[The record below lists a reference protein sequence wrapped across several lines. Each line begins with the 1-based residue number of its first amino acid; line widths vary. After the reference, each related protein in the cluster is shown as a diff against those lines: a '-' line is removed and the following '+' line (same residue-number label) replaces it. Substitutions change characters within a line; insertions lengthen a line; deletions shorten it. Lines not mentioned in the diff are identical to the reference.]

1 MTEGLAIEIAE
12 QMMRERG
19 VGNNDYL
26 LRYRHLVLSFSEK
39 RSITAKSDLFILI
52 SPVPLVR
59 VYSQSGV
66 YDTTVLLNEAQ
77 YVHTGNFTITNLE
90 PKLVVHVKF
99 LQVIPKND

>member
-12 QMMRERG
+12 RMMRERG
-19 VGNNDYL
+19 VGCDDYL
-26 LRYRHLVLSFSEK
+26 LRFRHLILGIGETRPIS
-39 RSITAKSDLFILI
+39 AKSDLYILL

-59 VYSQSGV
+59 VLSRSGV

-77 YVHTGNFTITNLE
+77 YVHTGNFTVANLE
-90 PKLVVHVKF
+90 TKAVVHVKF

>member
-19 VGNNDYL
+19 IGSNDYI
-26 LRYRHLVLSFSEK
+26 LRYRHLVLGIGETRQVS
-39 RSITAKSDLFILI
+39 AKSDLYILL
-52 SPVPLVR
+52 SPVPLVS
-59 VYSQSGV
+59 VYSRSGV

-77 YVHTGNFTITNLE
+77 YVHTGNFMVKNLE
-90 PKLVVHVKF
+90 ITAVVHVKF

>member
-19 VGNNDYL
+19 VGCENYL
-26 LRYRHLVLSFSEK
+26 LRYRHLVLRGEETRPVSG
-39 RSITAKSDLFILI
+39 KSDLYILL
-52 SPVPLVR
+52 SPVPFVR
-59 VYSQSGV
+59 VYSRSGV

-90 PKLVVHVKF
+90 NTLVAHVKF
-99 LQVIPKND
+99 LQVIPKNE

>member
-19 VGNNDYL
+19 IGCENYL
-26 LRYRHLVLSFSEK
+26 LRYRHLVLGISET
-39 RSITAKSDLFILI
+39 RQVSGKSDLYILL

-59 VYSQSGV
+59 VYSRSGV

-77 YVHTGNFTITNLE
+77 YVHTGNFTVTNLE
-90 PKLVVHVKF
+90 MKSVVQVKF